1 MYAQVLLPLKLRWIP
16 TYATDI
22 PLHRGEAVKV
32 VFAGRKYT
40 GIVWDDN
47 AAAPCGVKRVL
58 KVLGRDEA
66 VPALGGEE
74 MELWSFVA
82 GYYLCTLGEVFAMAL
97 PGMRLQSEKNASA
110 AIEKLRGRVAE
121 IEKQLTGKHCERVR
135 LRLEEKREEL
145 LSRIAELSPA
155 TITSDT
161 KFGNPGGHF
170 DSGNSRNS
178 STPDDSSSSPGS
190 GTPGNSGNSDSPG
203 NSDNSPRSGTS
214 GNPGSS
220 PGSGTPGDSGNS
232 DSPGNSDNSPRSG
245 TPGNSG
251 NPDSQENSGGKAS
264 AERKPRLLISPIRL
278 PYYVELIR
286 GKLAEGRQVL
296 LLTPEVAFADRLEKT
311 LSELLGAQ
319 FAVVHSGKSQS
330 SRQRAAARLRSG
342 QALAVLGTRSS
353 IFLPFRRLGLVIIDD
368 EQDPFYKQNEPAPR
382 YNGRDCGVYL
392 AGLHSADV
400 ILGSSCPSLETLLNL
415 HNGKYLPA
423 DPVIPQKESCELIPK
438 SGGHLLTGGCNGCD
452 GDLKTGGYGDC
463 GGCDGDLKT
472 GGCGGDL
479 NTINS
484 GKLTVIDIASER
496 RKNGM
501 KGPISRKLIAA
512 CLKAPGRVLL
522 IRGWEK
528 QEELAECLKANL
540 PGIAVSVCTLAEL
553 KRNGSGG
560 TALIAVLQADAL
572 LSRDDFRSDERA
584 LQLVSLLK
592 ELSGEVIIQT
602 EVPQRFSRP
611 TAESSGMTP
620 GPDARARLH
629 EIQLTQHGE
638 SSGMLSRLDALL
650 SERREFGFPPYTRI
664 VDIRRYGECEILK
677 RIFLRRDSGL
687 AARKA
692 EIFDS
697 LPSDCYADVD
707 PQ

>member
-40 GIVWDDN
+40 GIVWNDN
-47 AAAPCGVKRVL
+47 AAPPCGVKRVL

-161 KFGNPGGHF
+161 EFGNPGGHF
-170 DSGNSRNS
+170 DSGNSGNPDSLGNS
-178 STPDDSSSSPGS
+178 GSSPGS
-190 GTPGNSGNSDSPG
+190 GAPGNSGNS
-203 NSDNSPRSGTS
+203 
-214 GNPGSS
+214 
-220 PGSGTPGDSGNS
+220 PGSGTS
-232 DSPGNSDNSPRSG
+232 
-245 TPGNSG
+245 GNSG

-264 AERKPRLLISPIRL
+264 AERKPRLLISPLRL

-286 GKLAEGRQVL
+286 GELAEGRQAL
-296 LLTPEVAFADRLEKT
+296 LLTPEVAFADRLEKA
-311 LSELLGAQ
+311 LSELFGAQ

-330 SRQRAAARLRSG
+330 SRQRIAARLRSG

-400 ILGSSCPSLETLLNL
+400 ILGSSCPSLETLFNL

-423 DPVIPQKESCELIPK
+423 EPVIPQKESPELIPK
-438 SGGHLLTGGCNGCD
+438 SGVHLLSGSGDGCGSN
-452 GDLKTGGYGDC
+452 LKTGSC
-463 GGCDGDLKT
+463 GGDLKT
-472 GGCGGDL
+472 GGCDGSGSGDGHL
-479 NTINS
+479 KTISS
-484 GKLTVIDIASER
+484 GRLTVIDIASER

-560 TALIAVLQADAL
+560 AALIAVLQADAL

-602 EVPQRFSRP
+602 EVPQRFSRRA
-611 TAESSGMTP
+611 AEPSGMAP
-620 GPDARARLH
+620 GPDAQARLH
-629 EIQLTQHGE
+629 DIHRTQHGE